1 MGRRLR
7 RLGRTGVA
15 RAGPVR
21 LGRLR
26 ATLGHAQ
33 LLAAW
38 AVRAR
43 VGWLLARPG
52 RPRRAG
58 LLGRAPRPRLSRA
71 WACWPR
77 NHLVRVHGFMSQA
90 E

>member
-1 MGRRLR
+1 MLGRLLR
-7 RLGRTGVA
+7 RLGQTGVA

-26 ATLGHAQ
+26 ATLGHEQ

-43 VGWLLARPG
+43 MGWLLA
-52 RPRRAG
+52 
-58 LLGRAPRPRLSRA
+58 A
-71 WACWPR
+71 WAIR
-77 NHLVRVHGFMSQA
+77 ARVG
-90 E
+90 

>member
-1 MGRRLR
+1 MLGRRLR

-21 LGRLR
+21 LR
-26 ATLGHAQ
+26 ATLGRAQ

-43 VGWLLARPG
+43 VGWLLAAWAVRSRVGWLLTRPG
-52 RPRRAG
+52 CLA
-58 LLGRAPRPRLSRA
+58 AS
-71 WACWPR
+71 C
-77 NHLVRVHGFMSQA
+77 VRF
-90 E
+90 